1 MLALQRTAGNAA
13 TGRLLART
21 PRKPF
26 QHQWEN
32 PALQETIYPARELM
46 LKKFVSIYRELEL
59 RDLTDPKARQQVID
73 ETRKAMQAEIDK
85 LKALKDPSKA
95 DQTRI
100 GAIEAA
106 LKRGQASTEKAFDE
120 AVRWEREHRADPLSG
135 AALLTEVRRLFGTK
149 AVPDWLES
157 MVLDYAGM
165 RYKSAHGSYFSP
177 VRLVF
182 IIERERGTWTKAR
195 EAETAT
201 AEDAYKKHVAE
212 WEAKDPDPRKRGKAP
227 AKPKP
232 VTQAAT
238 ERAAL
243 TMSPGDAVARLEK
256 MNDAKE
262 IPEWA
267 WHKIVRLTE
276 LRTWYAESGWED
288 TTKEKPPPG
297 ADKVWLKVMDEWSG
311 EKQKPLGEHG
321 YGGTAWRK
329 EVKRRNV
336 LLTTRM
342 VCDQLSE
349 VTQLQRGVNLTG
361 GISQNAQT
369 YLTAATEGAK
379 PGAKKSIAGSY
390 FREPKTLADFRPGA
404 ALFWVEETK
413 WETRTRDGKPPDE
426 SNMVLA
432 IPGARYPLPPTPEY
446 VKEWTDF
453 SKTPE
458 GKKYLAEK
466 KAYKQAKAKWD
477 EAKKQWDVKT
487 AAAKTAEEKAKTDA
501 EKAKAAQART
511 KLGSAPVEPTA
522 PKDIGEPKFTEPA
535 LLPATSQEING
546 WTYTVEAGKPITRSK
561 GDVTH
566 WLRWKHQA
574 TVLKV
579 MPDGRIITFETVV
592 ERAGSTEHHVT
603 GFGTRWLKDLT
614 QPGVFIGYMPG
625 EVDAPLA
632 TPAPAASDPDDRLLE
647 EIIWD
652 VIVGD

>member
-13 TGRLLART
+13 TGRLLARA
-21 PRKPF
+21 PRKPH

-32 PALQETIYPARELM
+32 PALLETIYPARELM
-46 LKKFVSIYRELEL
+46 LKKFVSIYREIEL

-73 ETRKAMQAEIDK
+73 ETRKAMQAEIDR
-85 LKALKDPSKA
+85 LKGLPEPSMQSKA
-95 DQTRI
+95 I
-100 GAIEAA
+100 AALEAT
-106 LKRGQASTEKAFDE
+106 LKRGQASTEKAFED
-120 AVRWEREHRADPLSG
+120 AVKWEREHRADPLAG
-135 AALLTEVRRLFGTK
+135 AALLTEVKRLFGTK
-149 AVPDWLES
+149 AVPDWLEK
-157 MVLDYAGM
+157 MVLGFAGM
-165 RYKSAHGSYFSP
+165 RYQSAHGSYFSP
-177 VRLVF
+177 VTLVF
-182 IIERERGTWTKAR
+182 IVERARGTWTKAR

-201 AEDAYKKHVAE
+201 AAEAYKKQLAE
-212 WEAKDPDPRKRGKAP
+212 WEAKDPIPRKRGKAP
-227 AKPKP
+227 VKPKP
-232 VTQAAT
+232 VTQAAS

-243 TMSPGDAVARLEK
+243 GMSPDDAVARLEK
-256 MNDAKE
+256 MHDAGE

-288 TTKEKPPPG
+288 TSKEKPPPG
-297 ADKVWLKVMDEWSG
+297 ADQVWLKVMDEWSG
-311 EKQKPLGEHG
+311 DKQKPLGEHG

-349 VTQLQRGVNLTG
+349 VTQLQRGVNLKG
-361 GISQNAQT
+361 GISENAQA
-369 YLTAATEGAK
+369 YVNAAVEGAK
-379 PGAKKSIAGSY
+379 PGAKKDIAGAY

-413 WETRTRDGKPPDE
+413 WEVEKDGKKPDE
-426 SNMVLA
+426 SNMVVA
-432 IPGARYPLPPTPEY
+432 ILGARYPMPPPPEY
-446 VKEWTDF
+446 VKEWTDW
-453 SKTPE
+453 SKTEE
-458 GKKYLAEK
+458 GKKWLAESK
-466 KAYKQAKAKWD
+466 TYKQAKAKWD
-477 EAKKQWDVKT
+477 QAKKEWDAK
-487 AAAKTAEEKAKTDA
+487 AARVKTAEEKAKTDA
-501 EKAKAAQART
+501 EKARAADARA
-511 KLGSAPVEPTA
+511 KLPAAPVEPTP
-522 PKDIGEPKFTEPA
+522 PKDIQPKYTESK
-535 LLPATSQEING
+535 LLPANGQEVNG
-546 WTYTVEAGKPITRSK
+546 WTYTVTPGKPITRSK

-592 ERAGSTEHHVT
+592 ERVGSTEHHVT
-603 GFGTRWLKDLT
+603 GFGVRWLAQLT
-614 QPGVFIGYMPG
+614 QPGIFIGYMPG

-632 TPAPAASDPDDRLLE
+632 TPAPAASDPGDMLLE